1 MSLRLL
7 MDANVDALVTAKLRT
22 AGVDVLTAQ
31 EDGSDDIKDP
41 ELLDRAGE
49 LGRELFTHDR
59 HFHAIGTRLLRK
71 GIPFRGIFFAAHSRN
86 PNRNRL
92 YAEWLETRA
101 KLENPEDVANQVI
114 FIP

>member
-7 MDANVDALVTAKLRT
+7 MDANIDALVTARLRD

-31 EDGSDDIKDP
+31 EDGSDKLKDS
-41 ELLDRAGE
+41 ELLDRAWKME
-49 LGRELFTHDR
+49 RELFTHDQ
-59 HFHAIGTRLLRK
+59 HFHAIAARLQRK
-71 GIPFRGIFFAAHSRN
+71 GIPFRGIFFAAHSPHPR
-86 PNRNRL
+86 RNRL

-101 KLENPEDVANQVI
+101 ELDNPEDVANQVI

>member
-7 MDANVDALVTAKLRT
+7 MDENVDALVTAKLRA

-31 EDGSDDIKDP
+31 EDGTDGIEDP
-41 ELLDRAGE
+41 ELLERAGE
-49 LGRELFTHDR
+49 LKRELFTHD
-59 HFHAIGTRLLRK
+59 HDFHTITAHLLRK
-71 GIPFRGIFFAAHSRN
+71 GIPFRGVFFAAHSRN
-86 PNRNRL
+86 PSRNRL

-114 FIP
+114 FIT